1 MKKIIATLLS
11 LVLLS
16 LPLVTACA
24 VTEDY
29 LVPEETELPYQYTS
43 LIKSTI
49 SISSKTATCKSTI
62 SASSSVSKIVITQKL
77 QKKSGDEWTT
87 VTSWSETVSSSAA
100 IYKNSKGSL
109 SSGTYRTRTVAKV
122 YKGSDYETVTN
133 NSSSATVS

>member
-1 MKKIIATLLS
+1 MKKFIATLLS

-24 VTEDY
+24 ATEDY

-43 LIKSTI
+43 DIRSTI
-49 SISSKTATCKSTI
+49 SISSKTATCKSVIT
-62 SASSSVSKIVITQKL
+62 ASSSVSKIVITQKL
-77 QKKSGDEWTT
+77 QKKSGAEWTT
-87 VTSWSETVSSSAA
+87 VTKWSETVSSSAV

-122 YKGSDYETVTN
+122 YKGSNYETVTN
-133 NSSSATVS
+133 NSSTATVS